1 MYANNLRRLGGP
13 LARTVSRSLTLQVKP
28 QARFFN
34 RRALQPWNEFNSAS
48 PIDEF
53 MRDVGHQ
60 FQRMEQQ
67 MNSMFRDF
75 GIGRP
80 LLSTRSLRPAVE
92 SELVSEGNPSIYS
105 LHIHLGENVDPEKV
119 KLVLQNR
126 VLTIE
131 AKAEHQSEDGSS
143 RLYQEI
149 TKKVTLP
156 ENIDPKNVKCH
167 LTPDGSLMIEAM
179 LPTVEEA
186 KPKEIP
192 IMSEGPGD
200 QQVS

>member
-1 MYANNLRRLGGP
+1 MYAIHLRRLGGP
-13 LARTVSRSLTLQVKP
+13 LARTASRALTPQLQS

-34 RRALQPWNEFNSAS
+34 RRALQHEFSAS

-53 MRDVGHQ
+53 MKDVGRQ
-60 FQRMEQQ
+60 FQQMEQQ
-67 MNSMFRDF
+67 MNSMIRDF

-80 LLSTRSLRPAVE
+80 LLSARSLRPAVE

-105 LHIHLGENVDPEKV
+105 LHIHLGENVDPEKI
-119 KLVLQNR
+119 KLVLQDR

-149 TKKVTLP
+149 TKKITLP
-156 ENIDPKNVKCH
+156 ENIDSKNVKCH

-179 LPTVEEA
+179 LPAVEEA

-192 IMSEGPGD
+192 IMTEGGED
-200 QQVS
+200 QIVS